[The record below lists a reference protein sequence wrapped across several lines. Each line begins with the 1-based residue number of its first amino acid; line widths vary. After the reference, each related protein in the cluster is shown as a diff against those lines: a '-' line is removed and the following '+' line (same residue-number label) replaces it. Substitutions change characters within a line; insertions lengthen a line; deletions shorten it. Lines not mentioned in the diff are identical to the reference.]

1 MDLSVQNSMS
11 SYTAFDNGGNGDPY
25 FSTKNDIQAAVERF
39 TNDFDSWD
47 NMLENT
53 NTHQNKS
60 FKELTDSL
68 KSQYKQIN
76 RSLKELTKTISTVES
91 NRSNFQS
98 ITNQDLHE
106 RKSFVRDMKSAI
118 TDCRDKMQS
127 PKTRDIIDQH
137 KREFQVSKQE
147 SVQER
152 FSRQQNDQHI
162 DGHVQEQQLEE
173 KKQDE
178 ILDDMHATLKRLGV
192 HANTINV
199 EIDSQMKLLDEVD
212 EEMTITGDRL
222 TRLTQKLDDL
232 MGQSNSKK
240 ICLIVLLVV
249 ILAGL
254 IYFIL

>member
-1 MDLSVQNSMS
+1 LNSHSMS
-11 SYTAFDNGGNGDPY
+11 SYTAFDNSANSDPY
-25 FSTKNDIQAAVERF
+25 YSTKNDIQAAVERF

-53 NTHQNKS
+53 NTHQNRR

-68 KSQYKQIN
+68 KSQYNQIN
-76 RSLKELTKTISTVES
+76 RSIKELNKTISAVES
-91 NRSNFQS
+91 NRSNFSS
-98 ITNQDLHE
+98 ITNQDLQE

-118 TDCRDKMQS
+118 TDCRDKIKS
-127 PKTRDIIDQH
+127 AKTRDIIDQH
-137 KREFQVSKQE
+137 KREWQASKQE

-152 FSRQQNDQHI
+152 FSRQQNDRHI
-162 DGHVQEQQLEE
+162 DSHVQEQKVEE

-240 ICLIVLLVV
+240 ICLIVLLVL
-249 ILAGL
+249 ILCTL
-254 IYFIL
+254 LYFMF